1 MSTTD
6 WGILI
11 GAAVGMAA
19 VLLPFAFTA
28 SYRLAAIGTQLEA
41 IDRRLNELHDSTQRM
56 WQAVS
61 EHDRQLAVLMNRR
74 EA

>member
-1 MSTTD
+1 MTATD

-19 VLLPFAFTA
+19 VLLPFAFTV
-28 SYRLAAIGTQLEA
+28 SYRLAAIGAQLEA

>member
-1 MSTTD
+1 MTSSD

-11 GAAVGMAA
+11 GAAAGMAA
-19 VLLPFAFTA
+19 VLLPFAFTV
-28 SYRLAAIGTQLEA
+28 SYRLAAIAAQLAA
-41 IDRRLNELHDSTQRM
+41 IDRRLDELHDSTKRM
-56 WQAVS
+56 WQAVG